1 MNNNIQIV
9 EKPDR
14 ISWDDIKKCL
24 FDAHAV
30 NREKGINMA
39 NYQWPAEKI
48 KESIGDNGVMFV
60 ALDGD
65 KLVGT
70 AALAEKKS
78 YHWYSKGK
86 CGYLC
91 FACVIPSYSGFG
103 IYHSLLKKREEIAKT
118 QDFDVLYYDTHCK
131 NEKIIS
137 YGEKNGYRKV
147 RFFLTKSKDHHSIV
161 MAKWLKDC
169 PYSNLYCWWKY
180 SISKVKAMLKHLNPN
195 E

>member
-9 EKPDR
+9 EKPDW

-24 FDAHAV
+24 FDAHII
-30 NREKGINMA
+30 NREKDINMA
-39 NYQWPAEKI
+39 NLQWPAEKI

-70 AALAEKKS
+70 AALVEKKS

-91 FACVIPSYSGFG
+91 FACVIPSYNGLG

-169 PYSNLYCWWKY
+169 PYSKLYCWWKC
-180 SISKVKAMLKHLNPN
+180 SISKVKAMLKHLKPN

>member
-1 MNNNIQIV
+1 MKNNIQII
-9 EKPDR
+9 EKPDW
-14 ISWDDIKKCL
+14 ISWDDIIKCL
-24 FDAHAV
+24 FDAHII

-91 FACVIPSYSGFG
+91 FACVIPSYSGLG
-103 IYHSLLKKREEIAKT
+103 IYHSLLKKREEIAKN

-131 NEKIIS
+131 NEKIIT

-169 PYSNLYCWWKY
+169 PYSKLYCWWKY
-180 SISKVKAMLKHLNPN
+180 SISKVKAMLKHLKIN

>member
-1 MNNNIQIV
+1 MNNEIKII
-9 EKPDR
+9 EKPDW

-24 FDAHAV
+24 FDAHAK

-39 NYQWPAEKI
+39 NYQWPAQKI
-48 KESIGDNGVMFV
+48 KESIGDNGIMFV

-78 YHWYSKGK
+78 YHWYTIGK

-91 FACVIPSYSGFG
+91 FDCVLPAYNGMG
-103 IYHSLLKKREEIAKT
+103 IYRSLMKTRESLAKT
-118 QDFDVLYYDTHCK
+118 LDYDVLFYDTHYK
-131 NEKIIS
+131 NVKVLS
-137 YGEKNGYRKV
+137 WGEKNGYRKV
-147 RFFLTKSKDHHSIV
+147 RYFLTKDNDHHSIV
-161 MAKWLKDC
+161 MAKWLKGC

-180 SISKVKAMLKHLNPN
+180 SISMVKTMLKHLKPN

>member
-9 EKPDR
+9 EKPDW
-14 ISWDDIKKCL
+14 ISWEDIKKCL
-24 FDAHAV
+24 FDAHII

-48 KESIGDNGVMFV
+48 KEHIGDNGIMYV
-60 ALDGD
+60 ALDGE

-91 FACVIPSYSGFG
+91 FACVIPTYSGLG
-103 IYHSLLKKREEIAKT
+103 IYHSLLNKREEIAKI

-131 NEKIIS
+131 NSIILTL
-137 YGEKNGYRKV
+137 GEKNGYRKV
-147 RFFLTKSKDHHSIV
+147 RFFLTKSKDHYNIV
-161 MAKWLKDC
+161 MAKWLKNC
-169 PYSNLYCWWKY
+169 PYSKCYCWWKY
-180 SISKVKAMLKHLNPN
+180 SISKVKAMLKTLKTV
-195 E
+195 

>member
-9 EKPDR
+9 EKPDW
-14 ISWDDIKKCL
+14 ISWEDIKNCL
-24 FDAHAV
+24 FDAHII

-48 KESIGDNGVMFV
+48 KEHIGDNGIMYV
-60 ALDGD
+60 ALDGE

-91 FACVIPSYSGFG
+91 FACVIPTYSGLG
-103 IYHSLLKKREEIAKT
+103 IYHSLLKKREDFAKT
-118 QDFDVLYYDTHCK
+118 RDYDVLYYDTHCK
-131 NEKIIS
+131 NSIILAL
-137 YGEKNGYRKV
+137 GEKNGYRKV
-147 RFFLTKSKDHHSIV
+147 RFFLTKSKDHYNIV
-161 MAKWLKDC
+161 MAKWLKNC
-169 PYSNLYCWWKY
+169 PYSKCYCWWKY
-180 SISKVKAMLKHLNPN
+180 SISKVKAMLKTLKTV
-195 E
+195 

>member
-1 MNNNIQIV
+1 MKNNIQII
-9 EKPDR
+9 EKPDW

-24 FDAHAV
+24 FDAHII

-91 FACVIPSYSGFG
+91 FACVIPSYSGLG
-103 IYHSLLKKREEIAKT
+103 IYHSLLKKREEIAKN

-131 NEKIIS
+131 NEKIIT

-169 PYSNLYCWWKY
+169 PYSKLYCWWKY
-180 SISKVKAMLKHLNPN
+180 SISKVKAMLKHLKIN

>member
-1 MNNNIQIV
+1 MKNNIQII
-9 EKPDR
+9 EKPDW

-24 FDAHAV
+24 FDAHII

-91 FACVIPSYSGFG
+91 FACVIPSYSGLG
-103 IYHSLLKKREEIAKT
+103 IYHSLLKIFLFLHYQRIYF
-118 QDFDVLYYDTHCK
+118 QNNYILFLYLY
-131 NEKIIS
+131 IS
-137 YGEKNGYRKV
+137 YI
-147 RFFLTKSKDHHSIV
+147 L
-161 MAKWLKDC
+161 L
-169 PYSNLYCWWKY
+169 
-180 SISKVKAMLKHLNPN
+180 
-195 E
+195 